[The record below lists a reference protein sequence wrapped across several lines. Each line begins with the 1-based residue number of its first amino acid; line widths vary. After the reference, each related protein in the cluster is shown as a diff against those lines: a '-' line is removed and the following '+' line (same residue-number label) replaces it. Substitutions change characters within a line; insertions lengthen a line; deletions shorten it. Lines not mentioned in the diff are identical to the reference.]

1 MSMPGTSTFEQIQGL
16 RNTFRH
22 ALPQRVATLIA
33 CWKNLVKNGWSP
45 AAAHE
50 FHQSLH
56 SLSGSAGTFGYP
68 AVGEA
73 SREMEVSLGRL
84 LETGAAP
91 DSRQI
96 QQFSQMLDTLRETA
110 LTEQPQQLSP
120 APKSTHPERGL
131 VYLADDDQDF
141 SLDTA
146 LKLRNYGYQVRIFS
160 DPGALKPA
168 LEQERPAA
176 ILVDVVFN
184 GDVLGTEAVQELRA
198 SFPALPP
205 LVFVTVCEGFAAR
218 LGATRAGCSGYFTKP
233 LDIEML
239 VDCLDRLTGVQPAE
253 PYRILIVDDSR
264 LVAATH
270 ALNLQQAG
278 FETEIVTDPTQ
289 TMQSLVSFAPD
300 LILMD
305 LNMPECNGIE
315 LASVIRQ
322 QSIYLSTPIVFLS
335 SETDRSRQL
344 TAIEQGGDDFLTK
357 PLRPDHL
364 VTVVQARASRARAL
378 RTLMANDSMTG
389 LLNHKRAKE
398 QLSIEVVRAARDGS
412 DLAVAM
418 IDIDHFKK
426 VNDDYGHP
434 TGDRV
439 IISLA
444 RLLRERL
451 RTTDIIGRYGGE
463 EFIAVLINTN
473 TRQAREII
481 DSIRESFSKT
491 RHHSVTGEFT
501 CTFSCGIAGFPD
513 AGSAPLV
520 LDAADQALYSAKNLG
535 RNCVIVAN
543 PD

>member
-1 MSMPGTSTFEQIQGL
+1 MSTSDKSAFQQIQEL
-16 RNTFRH
+16 RDKFRKE
-22 ALPQRVATLIA
+22 LPQRFAELNIN
-33 CWKNLVKNGWSP
+33 WKNLVRDGWPP
-45 AAAHE
+45 AAVRD
-50 FHQSLH
+50 FQQSLH
-56 SLSGSAGTFGYP
+56 SLAGAAGTFGYP
-68 AVGEA
+68 ATGEA
-73 SREMEVSLGRL
+73 SSKMDASLSRL
-84 LETGAAP
+84 RKPGAP
-91 DSRQI
+91 LDGRQI
-96 QQFSQMLDTLRETA
+96 QEISLMLDALRDTV
-110 LTEQPQQLSP
+110 LTEQPQPLGLP
-120 APKSTHPERGL
+120 LKTTHPERGL
-131 VYLADDDQDF
+131 LYLVDDDEDF

-146 LKLRNYGYQVRIFS
+146 LQLRNFGYQVHTFPE
-160 DPGALKPA
+160 PGALKTA

-176 ILVDVVFN
+176 ILIDVVFV
-184 GDVLGTEAVQELRA
+184 GDVLGTEAIQELRA
-198 SFPALPP
+198 SFPTLPP
-205 LVFVTVCEGFAAR
+205 LVFITVCEGFEAR
-218 LGATRAGCSGYFTKP
+218 LGAVRAGCSGYFTKP
-233 LDIEML
+233 VDIESL
-239 VDCLDRLTGVQPAE
+239 VDSLDRLTRVQPDE

-289 TMQSLVSFAPD
+289 AMQCLISYTPD

-305 LNMPECNGIE
+305 LNMPQCNGIE

-335 SETDRSRQL
+335 SETDRNRQL

-378 RTLMANDSMTG
+378 RMLMANDSMTG
-389 LLNHKRAKE
+389 LVNHKRAKD

-412 DLAVAM
+412 DLTVAM
-418 IDIDHFKK
+418 IDLDHFKK

-439 IISLA
+439 IMSLS

-463 EFIAVLINTN
+463 EFIAVLINTDAE
-473 TRQAREII
+473 QAREIM
-481 DSIRESFSKT
+481 DGIRESFSMT
-491 RHHSVTGEFT
+491 RHHSVAGDFA

-513 AGSAPLV
+513 FGSASLV
-520 LDAADQALYSAKNLG
+520 LDAADRALYSAKNSG
-535 RNCVIVAN
+535 RNRVIIAD
-543 PD
+543 PS